1 MAMTRGMVG
10 LLLAVVLSLP
20 AAAAAQSERGTIS
33 GLVVDS
39 TKAALPGVSV
49 VITNTATNQALTAV
63 TSESGA
69 YSAANLAPG
78 SYRVEASIDGFRPV
92 RVDAFP
98 LSAGATARLDFTLE
112 VGAIAEQIT
121 VVANTPFLQTSD
133 ARVATNISNQLIDQ
147 LPLVVG
153 GAMRSVFDLVGT
165 VAEAKGTG
173 ANVALGGGQGGAF
186 GATLDGISVNTNRNA
201 NTVETNFLTPSV
213 EAITEFSVETNG
225 FKPEFGQAGGG
236 VVTFASKSGTNKLE
250 GSVYNF
256 LRDDAL
262 DEKPYFAT
270 TKGIYKQNNFGGSL
284 GGPIV
289 LPGYNGRNRTFFF
302 ASYEGFVNK
311 QSANGTFASVPTPE
325 MLNGD
330 FSNLVDRNGSRIVIY
345 DPATTRPNPNGS
357 GFIRDPFPSNII
369 PAGRFS
375 AVAKQYLALA
385 RSALVPNQ
393 SAAPGTFGYINN
405 NFKSESGFT
414 KETTNKYSLKI
425 DHTLTNRQR
434 MSYLFNRSND
444 RVGPGDTG
452 PVGLPAPFNAAS
464 LDTFDADLHRVTWD
478 MTASHWVNHLTAGV
492 NIFNKDSKSIN
503 VGGNL

>member
-49 VITNTATNQALTAV
+49 VITNTATNQAITAV

-78 SYRVEASIDGFRPV
+78 CYRVEASVDGFPP
-92 RVDAFP
+92 A
-98 LSAGATARLDFTLE
+98 
-112 VGAIAEQIT
+112 
-121 VVANTPFLQTSD
+121 
-133 ARVATNISNQLIDQ
+133 
-147 LPLVVG
+147 
-153 GAMRSVFDLVGT
+153 
-165 VAEAKGTG
+165 
-173 ANVALGGGQGGAF
+173 
-186 GATLDGISVNTNRNA
+186 LDGISVNTNRNA
-201 NTVETNFLTPSV
+201 NTAETNFLTPSV

-236 VVTFASKSGTNKLE
+236 VVTFASKSGTNKFE

-262 DEKPYFAT
+262 DEKPCFAT
-270 TKGIYKQNNFGGSL
+270 TKGIYKQHNFGGSL
-284 GGPIV
+284 GGPIL

-330 FSNLVDRNGSRIVIY
+330 FSNLVDRNGNRIVIY

-357 GFIRDPFPSNII
+357 GFIRDPFPGNII